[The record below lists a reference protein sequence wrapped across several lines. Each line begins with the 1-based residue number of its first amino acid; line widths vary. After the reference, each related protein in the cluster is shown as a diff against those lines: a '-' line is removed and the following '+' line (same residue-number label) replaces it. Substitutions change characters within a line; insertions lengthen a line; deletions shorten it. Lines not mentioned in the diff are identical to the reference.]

1 MAVATQPVYEGR
13 WYGLVHGAEVV
24 IGGVLVPLGGEQRAD
39 TGGVVLLYDAGTSA
53 MPVVPGDFSLV
64 AFKPITEV
72 GVQVFGVEVS
82 GEGVAEHG
90 GELVVAADDGI
101 TVAVAVIEDVE
112 EWFAVGLRCIDRFF
126 GDGRSLFEVG
136 DVGGGELARHTG
148 SLTFADTLG
157 IG

>member
-1 MAVATQPVYEGR
+1 M
-13 WYGLVHGAEVV
+13 
-24 IGGVLVPLGGEQRAD
+24 
-39 TGGVVLLYDAGTSA
+39 
-53 MPVVPGDFSLV
+53 V

-126 GDGRSLFEVG
+126 GGSRGLFEVG

>member
-1 MAVATQPVYEGR
+1 
-13 WYGLVHGAEVV
+13 
-24 IGGVLVPLGGEQRAD
+24 
-39 TGGVVLLYDAGTSA
+39 

-90 GELVVAADDGI
+90 GELVVA
-101 TVAVAVIEDVE
+101 VAVIEDVE
-112 EWFAVGLRCIDRFF
+112 EWFAVGLRCIDRFL
-126 GDGRSLFEVG
+126 GDGRGLFEVG